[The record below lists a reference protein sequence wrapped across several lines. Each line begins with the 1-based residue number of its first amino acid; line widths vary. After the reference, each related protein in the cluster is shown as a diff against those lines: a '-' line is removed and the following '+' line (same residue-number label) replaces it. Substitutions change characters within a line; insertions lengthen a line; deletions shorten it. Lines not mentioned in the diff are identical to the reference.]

1 MVLQTHQYQPDCPI
15 IHSSNIESI
24 TSMSAFERVLDA
36 ARATT
41 RRVVLPEALD
51 ERILSAAVQARLRR
65 IADPVL
71 IGDEEQI
78 HSLAKELDISL
89 EGIEIVNPQSSQR
102 RKIYNAALV
111 KKREHRGMTSDK
123 AEAALNDAVTFACM
137 MVSEGDADACVAGAI
152 TPTADIVRNA
162 MRYVGKS
169 KGESLISSCFIMLLA
184 PDHPVKDVMVIGDC
198 ALVIDP
204 DAEQLAAIAAST
216 GDTALQLLDLTP
228 EVAMLSF
235 STHGSARHAAV
246 TKVTQAT
253 SMLREM
259 RPDWR
264 VVGEVQLDAAVIPEI
279 LAKKAPDQAQS
290 SPCNVL
296 VFPNLD
302 AGNIGYK
309 LIQRFGG
316 AQAIGPILQG
326 LSKPVNDLSR
336 GCSTEDVVNI
346 IAVSAAQV
354 RSIH

>member
-1 MVLQTHQYQPDCPI
+1 
-15 IHSSNIESI
+15 
-24 TSMSAFERVLDA
+24 MSAFDRVLNA

-41 RRVVLPEALD
+41 RRVVLPEASD
-51 ERILSAAVQARLRR
+51 ERILSAAVESRLLK
-65 IADPVL
+65 IADPIL
-71 IGDEEQI
+71 LGDEGQL
-78 HSLAKELDISL
+78 HGLAKKLNLSL
-89 EGIEIVNPQSSQR
+89 EGIDIVNPRTSKR
-102 RKIYNAALV
+102 RADYNSALV
-111 KKREHRGMTSDK
+111 KKREHRGMTTAK
-123 AEAALNDAVTFACM
+123 AETALDEAVTFACM

-152 TPTADIVRNA
+152 TPTADVVRNA
-162 MRYVGKS
+162 MRYVGKHE
-169 KGESLISSCFIMLLA
+169 GESLVSSCFIMLLT

-204 DAEQLAAIAAST
+204 DAEQLAAIAAAT
-216 GDTALQLLDLTP
+216 GDNALQLLNMTP

-235 STHGSARHAAV
+235 STVGSARHAAV

-253 SMLREM
+253 SLLRKT
-259 RPDWR
+259 RPEWR
-264 VVGEVQLDAAVIPEI
+264 VVGEVQLDAAVVPEI
-279 LAKKAPDQAQS
+279 LAKKASDQAKN

-296 VFPNLD
+296 IFPNLD

-336 GCSTEDVVNI
+336 GCSARDVTNI

-354 RSIH
+354 RSTR